1 MKNVRRDVREKLL
14 KGLYEKR
21 IIEKKRNATL
31 PNYYRYETPRA
42 ANCCKLT
49 RKEVEGGHVT
59 KIWFQTKKYDG
70 SCDFTEANLVE
81 LCLVS
86 KWAEKII
93 NETI

>member
-1 MKNVRRDVREKLL
+1 MNNVRRDVREKLL

-31 PNYYRYETPRA
+31 PNSYSYETPRA
-42 ANCCKLT
+42 VNCCKLT

-70 SCDFTEANLVE
+70 SCDFTEVNLAE
-81 LCLVS
+81 LCLAS
-86 KWAEKII
+86 KWAKKII